1 MDSPVDGNDR
11 LSVRVE
17 WTAQILL
24 SVYGCAYISHLSAC
38 VRFLS
43 SPLPSLYSLSA
54 SRRYCIQFTQE
65 WKKEE
70 EKRCCRGRGSE
81 LRWRGPQASRRSPSI
96 WMPAPP
102 MPSRPIA
109 VSQSDRDTRPSPT
122 AGISSCQPWPRGGLA
137 AGTRLIFSRL
147 SVSCAL
153 APSASAASYPA
164 ATSTCIG
171 AYQECCLST
180 ST

>member
-1 MDSPVDGNDR
+1 MTGWVCELNGRLRFSSRFMAVLISPIFQ
-11 LSVRVE
+11 L
-17 WTAQILL
+17 AF
-24 SVYGCAYISHLSAC
+24 A
-38 VRFLS
+38 S